1 MNLTFI
7 TEEFPEEL
15 FLVDMRSI
23 PDMGISNFD
32 FLLCTTT
39 GLTYCALQHKL
50 IWTMIVFVSNVVSI
64 LIAYSGIFPIQFA
77 ANKIQTHMLGIS

>member
-7 TEEFPEEL
+7 IEEFPDEL

-50 IWTMIVFVSNVVSI
+50 ILDNDKTGFVKLKNNV
-64 LIAYSGIFPIQFA
+64 LTKP
-77 ANKIQTHMLGIS
+77 